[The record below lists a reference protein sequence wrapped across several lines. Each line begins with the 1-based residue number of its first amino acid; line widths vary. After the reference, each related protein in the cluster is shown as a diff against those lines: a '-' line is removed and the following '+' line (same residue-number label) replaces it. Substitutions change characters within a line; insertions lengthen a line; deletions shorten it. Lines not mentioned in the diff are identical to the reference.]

1 MQRPTMKKILL
12 ADDDMLTR
20 LSIAQTLLRD
30 GYQVIHAE
38 DGIKALEQMK
48 KRRPDLII
56 CNLEISKLGGH
67 ELHKAALENP
77 RTRNIPIIFLTEET
91 LLSVKQIGYENERI
105 EYLSKPFTRDQL
117 IRIVQRNLHRKR
129 PA

>member
-1 MQRPTMKKILL
+1 MQRSMMKKILL
-12 ADDDMLTR
+12 ADSDMLSR

-38 DGIKALEQMK
+38 DGIQALEQMK
-48 KRRPDLII
+48 KRRPDLVI
-56 CNLEISKLGGH
+56 CSLEIPKLDGY
-67 ELHKAALENP
+67 ELRKAALEHP
-77 RTRNIPIIFLTEET
+77 RTRHIPIIFLTEET
-91 LLSVKQIGYENERI
+91 LLSVKQIGCENGSL

-117 IRIVQRNLHRKR
+117 ARIVQRNLSRRR